1 MPVKIL
7 DNITVIECATFV
19 TGPYEAVLKGKT
31 NGGVSIKGSDT
42 IRVVP

>member
-7 DNITVIECATFV
+7 DTITVIECATFV
-19 TGPYEAVLKGKT
+19 TGRCEAVLKVKT
-31 NGGVSIKGSDT
+31 NGGVSIKERDT